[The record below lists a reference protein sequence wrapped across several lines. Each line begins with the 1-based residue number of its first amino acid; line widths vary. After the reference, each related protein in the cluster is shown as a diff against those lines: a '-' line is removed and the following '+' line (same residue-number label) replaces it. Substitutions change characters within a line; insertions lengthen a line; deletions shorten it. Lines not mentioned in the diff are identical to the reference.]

1 MVLIMI
7 LVKIFNTIEVDHK
20 CSVIQRR
27 GLIWFS

>member
-20 CSVIQRR
+20 CSVVQIL
-27 GLIWFS
+27 GLI